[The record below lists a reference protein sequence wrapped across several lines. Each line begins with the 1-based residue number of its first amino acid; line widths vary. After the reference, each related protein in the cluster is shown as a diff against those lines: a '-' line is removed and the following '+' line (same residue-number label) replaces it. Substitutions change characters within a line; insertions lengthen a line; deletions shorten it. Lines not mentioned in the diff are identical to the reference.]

1 MKRLSLVILALALS
15 AASPRAQTV
24 SLSSPAQIPYNI
36 TAFMRPYGTLQV
48 SPEVIAQ
55 LADPFPGSS
64 FDANK
69 WTAGGTN
76 SPTASN
82 GQAILSLDATNS
94 LTSTLVS
101 VPTGAV
107 TGTLAAA
114 VTGTLAAAAAK
125 TTYVCGFD
133 VSAIGGTAAV
143 GPVTVAGLVGSSMV
157 YQLSSLAAGN
167 TLSRTFTPCVPAS
180 AVNTAI
186 TADGTATAVD
196 VDSWGFQQ

>member
-114 VTGTLAAAAAK
+114 AAK